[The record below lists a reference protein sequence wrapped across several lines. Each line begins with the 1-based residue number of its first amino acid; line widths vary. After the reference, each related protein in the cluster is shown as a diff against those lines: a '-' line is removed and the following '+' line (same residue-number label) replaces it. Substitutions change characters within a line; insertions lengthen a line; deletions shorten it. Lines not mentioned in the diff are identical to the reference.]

1 MKERDQWLLL
11 ALLLLL
17 LWRRGESVDVVIGP
31 PNWYGN

>member
-11 ALLLLL
+11 LLLLL
-17 LWRRGESVDVVIGP
+17 LWRRGESVDVVIRD